1 MSGTQPHAFARR
13 LSLGTRKR
21 SQGDG
26 AALSSVS
33 RTLKR
38 SRSARTTSRLVKDAS
53 HDGGSPYKGLA
64 AFAMSSPDLATPSEE
79 WAEWCVPPS
88 SSQRPAEV
96 VAVIDNSRGI
106 PDSDARAP
114 VTERIPPLPPT
125 RPARMREESAPIN
138 EQTRQAFRAEA
149 LAKLT
154 TPTPTPMTELDGFPF
169 PPVEAALGAAV
180 LAAPD
185 ADAQA
190 ATHRMHGISNLDRS
204 PSRRWSGAVRTRLVV
219 REQGKPAVTY
229 QLGECIGRGQFGS
242 VFRALSLDDGKVVAI
257 KRIALEGRTKDEIS
271 QLSNEVTFL
280 QKLSH
285 PAVVKY
291 EGVVRTESYLNIILE
306 FVENGSLQ
314 QTLKQFGQLPEGLV
328 AGYVAKILEGLAYL
342 HAQGVVHCDLKAAN
356 VLSTKNGNIKL
367 SDFGVSL
374 QIHAIKTT
382 RGLAAAAND
391 INGTPNW
398 MAPEVISMV
407 GATPASDIWSLAA
420 TICELISGH
429 PPYHDLVALS
439 AMFRIVED
447 EMPPLPESASP
458 ELQDF
463 LKRCFSKL
471 PQQRPTAA
479 ALFTHPW
486 LLRNAR
492 DLRDLRSQDSLP
504 LFRRYTVD
512 TSQPAAH
519 GSIGASNAS
528 ARTRQ
533 PTVGE
538 ISPRIDIPL
547 HNVLNE
553 ASSPASDPSQPALA
567 SSARPHDFVKITSS
581 RGKCFASAFH
591 SP

>member
-1 MSGTQPHAFARR
+1 
-13 LSLGTRKR
+13 
-21 SQGDG
+21 
-26 AALSSVS
+26 
-33 RTLKR
+33 
-38 SRSARTTSRLVKDAS
+38 
-53 HDGGSPYKGLA
+53 
-64 AFAMSSPDLATPSEE
+64 MSSPDLATPSEE
-79 WAEWCVPPS
+79 WTEWSIAPV
-88 SSQRPAEV
+88 SSQRPAERVEV
-96 VAVIDNSRGI
+96 VDYSRGS
-106 PDSDARAP
+106 PDSGAHALVLERVPPSLAP
-114 VTERIPPLPPT
+114 MRKISPAG
-125 RPARMREESAPIN
+125 PAR
-138 EQTRQAFRAEA
+138 
-149 LAKLT
+149 
-154 TPTPTPMTELDGFPF
+154 
-169 PPVEAALGAAV
+169 
-180 LAAPD
+180 
-185 ADAQA
+185 
-190 ATHRMHGISNLDRS
+190 
-204 PSRRWSGAVRTRLVV
+204 
-219 REQGKPAVTY
+219 
-229 QLGECIGRGQFGS
+229 QLGECIGRGQFGF

-291 EGVVRTESYLNIILE
+291 EGVVRTENYLNIILE

-382 RGLAAAAND
+382 RGLAAAVND

-398 MAPEVISMV
+398 MAPEVISMA
-407 GATPASDIWSLAA
+407 GSTTASDIWSLAA

-429 PPYHDLVALS
+429 PPYHDLVAMS

-447 EMPPLPESASP
+447 EMPPLPEFASP

-463 LKRCFSKL
+463 LKKCFNKL

-492 DLRDLRSQDSLP
+492 DVSHDLRPQDSLP

-512 TSQPAAH
+512 TPHPAVHA
-519 GSIGASNAS
+519 SEGAANAFPT
-528 ARTRQ
+528 TRQ
-533 PTVGE
+533 PTAVE
-538 ISPRIDIPL
+538 SSPRIDTPL
-547 HNVLNE
+547 HNVLSE
-553 ASSPASDPSQPALA
+553 ASSPAAPPSQTALA
-567 SSARPHDFVKITSS
+567 SSKRRHDFVKITSS
-581 RGKCFASAFH
+581 REPPLAAVE
-591 SP
+591 PPVV